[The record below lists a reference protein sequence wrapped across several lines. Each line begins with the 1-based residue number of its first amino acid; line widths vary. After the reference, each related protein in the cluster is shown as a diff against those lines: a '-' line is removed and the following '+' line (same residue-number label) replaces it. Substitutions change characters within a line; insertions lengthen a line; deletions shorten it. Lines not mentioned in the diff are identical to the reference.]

1 VTTTHALVDNGND
14 VQITVFAWNAGG
26 AAAPNVSF
34 DWRCRVVSNQ
44 IIG

>member
-1 VTTTHALVDNGND
+1 MSANTN
-14 VQITVFAWNAGG
+14 AWDAKG
-26 AAAPNVSF
+26 AAAPNVTF